1 MVAQE
6 REDMHLCQRGICY
19 SNFMAS
25 QIIRQECQGARADR
39 LTTPQP
45 SAMRFHQPEP
55 SSGGLFPLL
64 FSRSVFY
71 LDLNRDFLHIPLLS
85 FLALSCL
92 HLSHSDQTI
101 SSPASSWGRGLRGHS
116 DIFSTNLWGGARY
129 RATELQS
136 YRAREAGTPIFGQLS
151 LYGHSANEGKMY
163 GGD

>member
-19 SNFMAS
+19 SNFMAG
-25 QIIRQECQGARADR
+25 QIIRQECQRARADR

-45 SAMRFHQPEP
+45 SAMCFHQLEP

-71 LDLNRDFLHIPLLS
+71 LDLNPDFLHIPLLS

-101 SSPASSWGRGLRGHS
+101 FSPPPQTGVEVSEDTQIYSAQIS
-116 DIFSTNLWGGARY
+116 GGPRY
-129 RATELQS
+129 RE
-136 YRAREAGTPIFGQLS
+136 REAGTPIFGQLS